1 MRMALSG
8 LVAGIGIALASAN
21 AQAQNGTPETED
33 ARYSFHRVD
42 DGYLRLDVRSGQVSL
57 CSRRAVGW
65 ACHPIPDER
74 AALEGEIARLQGDNA
89 ALKKDMLAR
98 GLPLPGTIKP
108 EPPVTKVPDVELK
121 LPSNADIDRMM
132 SVVERMWKRL
142 VEMIENLQKDML
154 RKT

>member
-1 MRMALSG
+1 MRMALTG
-8 LVAGIGIALASAN
+8 LVAGIAIALAAVS

-74 AALEGEIARLQGDNA
+74 AALEERDRAPAGRQCRAEKGHAGARICRCR
-89 ALKKDMLAR
+89 AR
-98 GLPLPGTIKP
+98 SSRSRRWPRFPTSSSSCRAMP
-108 EPPVTKVPDVELK
+108 T
-121 LPSNADIDRMM
+121 STA
-132 SVVERMWKRL
+132 
-142 VEMIENLQKDML
+142 
-154 RKT
+154 